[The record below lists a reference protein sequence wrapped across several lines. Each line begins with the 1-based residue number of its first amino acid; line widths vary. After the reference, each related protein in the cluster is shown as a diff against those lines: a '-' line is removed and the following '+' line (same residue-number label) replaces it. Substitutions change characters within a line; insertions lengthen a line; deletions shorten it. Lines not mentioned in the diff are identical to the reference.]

1 MKTELA
7 KYFEENNLI
16 NVVEINDEIR
26 DLFIN
31 GATCSIYIG
40 ELNPEWSIEEIDS
53 HFTDVFEEQNV
64 ICKSIYELEVRFDFF
79 KITSNET
86 QNENLYFLIEQNSQ
100 ENLESQNAFFLTGMV
115 SVLRALESY
124 KEEHRTFISNIKE
137 FKISENPSKDFTIFL
152 NQWEEKVRTE
162 YEKHIKENNRKIPN
176 HWMIGN
182 GIFVPDTLVDSNDH
196 KDLEIVIYCNEIA
209 IQWLA
214 LSCNIEKFENVSE
227 DDLKGLQ
234 KFINEMKENYKY
246 FDLDKIRLGSVAE
259 YKFRKAGNYFI
270 NELSSEDIEH
280 YFEEVDYN
288 LCIITKE
295 NDVFN
300 FEMKKKVQDGYN
312 TGGIFDAKDMYEE
325 LSKVTDMTHIE
336 FIAEVL

>member
-1 MKTELA
+1 MNTEQA
-7 KYFEENNLI
+7 KYFEEKNLI
-16 NVVEINDEIR
+16 NVVEISDAIR
-26 DLFIN
+26 DLFVN

-40 ELNPEWSIEEIDS
+40 ELNPEWSIEEIDA

-64 ICKSIYELEVRFDFF
+64 TCKSIYELEVRFDIF

-86 QNENLYFLIEQNSQ
+86 QNKNLYFLIEQNTQ
-100 ENLESQNAFFLTGMV
+100 ENLEMEKSFFLTGMS
-115 SVLRALESY
+115 SVFRAVENY
-124 KEEHRTFISNIKE
+124 KEEHRNFISNLTE
-137 FKISENPSKDFTIFL
+137 FKISENPSKDYTIFL
-152 NQWEEKVRTE
+152 NQWEEKVRSE
-162 YEKHIKENNRKIPN
+162 YEKHLNENNSKLPN

-182 GIFVPDTLVDSNDH
+182 GIFIPDTLVESNDH

-209 IQWLA
+209 IQWLS
-214 LSCNIEKFENVSE
+214 LSSNLKKIANVSE

-234 KFINEMKENYKY
+234 KFINEMKDNYKY
-246 FDLDKIRLGSVAE
+246 FNFDKIRLGSVAE

-280 YFEEVDYN
+280 YFTEVDYN
-288 LCIITKE
+288 LCIITNE

-300 FEMKKKVQDGYN
+300 FDMKTKVQDGYN